1 MIKINLSFAKIVAT
15 PTATSW
21 SQAYNAGNFFV
32 VLSLTNETTEDESEL
47 KNIGKTII
55 NYLEA
60 EFFGLETKNLQTIKE
75 AVLAS
80 LNELPQS
87 ATLSLALA
95 YLKDQVLYVLL
106 YGAGNV
112 LLKREN
118 KTGALLQ
125 RFEPENEIVSAS
137 GYIKQGDLLLLRT
150 IQFVE
155 KIPDNELNN
164 ALELTLPNDIAET
177 LTPHIHNTEDGGAA
191 AIVISI
197 TGVPAQDTN
206 LHTITPNEEDEENE
220 EDITSYPIKRHLPG
234 KTHLSLPFLSI
245 LKQKISSLPIKRI
258 FKNKKRAL
266 LILIA
271 GIILVTLLIKVNT
284 ALQERKNA
292 SLMEAFTPIYQ
303 EADEKYQE
311 GQGIASLNP
320 KLATKIYNDALKLI
334 NDNISKFPESSD
346 ERTKLL
352 SLKEKI
358 NSKISEPIDGKLIEA
373 VQVSEKESILL
384 GQFIQNKDA
393 ISITENSES
402 LYVLTRN
409 NISEVSKEGKNKEE
423 LIENNDDWTDAKSI
437 GTYQGNIYVLDKTK
451 GLIKYVAGSD
461 GYGKTDYFTT
471 EKPNF
476 SNAISIAI
484 DGSIWMLSENGVI
497 TKYTKGQK
505 DEFTLENPD
514 VLIKPVQIA
523 TGIDMDNI
531 YILDS
536 GGSQIAQYQKDG
548 VLKNSYRADI
558 LKNAKAFTISGDE
571 KTIFVL
577 SDNKIWKL
585 NP

>member
-197 TGVPAQDTN
+197 TGVPTQDTN
-206 LHTITPNEEDEENE
+206 LHTITANEEDEENE
-220 EDITSYPIKRHLPG
+220 EDIPSYPIKRHLPG

-245 LKQKISSLPIKRI
+245 LRQKISPLPLKRI
-258 FKNKKRAL
+258 FNNKKRAL

-271 GIILVTLLIKVNT
+271 GIILVTLLIKVNS

-358 NSKISEPIDGKLIEA
+358 NSKIAEPIDGKFIEA

-384 GQFIQNKDA
+384 SQFIQNKDA

-402 LYVLTRN
+402 LYVLTKN
-409 NISEVSKEGKNKEE
+409 NISEVSKEGKSKEE
-423 LIENNDDWTDAKSI
+423 LIDNNDDWTDAKSI

-451 GLIKYVAGSD
+451 GLIKYVAGSN

-484 DGSIWMLSENGVI
+484 DGSIWMLSEDGVI

-514 VLIKPVQIA
+514 VLIKPIQIA

-531 YILDS
+531 YVMDS

-558 LKNAKAFTISGDE
+558 LKNAKAFTISSDE
-571 KTIFVL
+571 KTIYVL
-577 SDNKIWKL
+577 SGNKIWKL